1 MPRVK
6 KFFKCSFFFCSCT
19 ESLHSGTRSKVVPNV
34 SVWSCWLLCFPGGCS
49 WGCAAGTEPW
59 GGGYST
65 WAVHNPAARSAWHHP
80 RACDAL
86 PPSSS
91 ELSDTWEAVSFSIPS
106 GPRLHN
112 GVMGAGGHC
121 WGERCVQQLPS
132 HQQWSSH
139 QYGNRRRLF
148 LRVQSLLIVELASQG
163 NQSQTQRCAWAAPP
177 GLHPTGTELITGN
190 MLHWAASSTAHVLI
204 LCCCWWWI

>member
-1 MPRVK
+1 M
-6 KFFKCSFFFCSCT
+6 
-19 ESLHSGTRSKVVPNV
+19 ELLIVVL
-34 SVWSCWLLCFPGGCS
+34 SRWLQLGVCCRDR
-49 WGCAAGTEPW
+49 AL

-65 WAVHNPAARSAWHHP
+65 WAAHNPAARSAWHHP

-121 WGERCVQQLPS
+121 
-132 HQQWSSH
+132 
-139 QYGNRRRLF
+139 
-148 LRVQSLLIVELASQG
+148 
-163 NQSQTQRCAWAAPP
+163 
-177 GLHPTGTELITGN
+177 
-190 MLHWAASSTAHVLI
+190 
-204 LCCCWWWI
+204 

>member
-6 KFFKCSFFFCSCT
+6 KFFKCSFFFVLVQKACT
-19 ESLHSGTRSKVVPNV
+19 LVPEV
-34 SVWSCWLLCFPGGCS
+34 KLFQTCLCGAADCCAFQVA
-49 WGCAAGTEPW
+49 AAGGVLQGQSPG

-121 WGERCVQQLPS
+121 
-132 HQQWSSH
+132 
-139 QYGNRRRLF
+139 
-148 LRVQSLLIVELASQG
+148 
-163 NQSQTQRCAWAAPP
+163 
-177 GLHPTGTELITGN
+177 
-190 MLHWAASSTAHVLI
+190 
-204 LCCCWWWI
+204 